1 MKIDIFPY
9 KHWDKNKKEGHVTI
23 LKKEGEIKMKRC
35 DKSKCQCGHVH
46 ILLRLYKRPGEALGS

>member
-1 MKIDIFPY
+1 
-9 KHWDKNKKEGHVTI
+9 
-23 LKKEGEIKMKRC
+23 MKRC